1 MAGFTSKNMNETL
14 INDLKAMEGGKVIVP
29 VNSEIQE
36 AFQWMA
42 FKENN
47 LNLTLNALQE
57 DRYGFYDKELVMKV
71 YSDLEDIRV
80 DRQELISKVGEALLG
95 DGWRTVLDDL
105 GCEFQIDEAFPL
117 VVFFRP

>member
-1 MAGFTSKNMNETL
+1 MNETL

-95 DGWRTVLDDL
+95 DDWRTVLDDL
-105 GCEFQIDEAFPL
+105 GCEFQVDEAFPL